1 MDSCISQT
9 LGASPAEPGGLPDW
23 ASVVKHAYID
33 HVRHSKSE
41 QSLIPLLSQAGL

>member
-23 ASVVKHAYID
+23 ARGFLSLPADIEVLRERKRMID
-33 HVRHSKSE
+33 KKIE
-41 QSLIPLLSQAGL
+41 LST